1 MDYGLK
7 LLNAGLVCTFVCSFK
22 PSTSNDAWLFQF
34 HIYCFLMIV
43 ICHRCL
49 SPDEHY
55 KSCDHHFIK
64 TNRQRKFITI
74 FAKLSIF
81 SHYLH
86 CEVNK
91 LEKILFTPIGA
102 RGVTMS
108 IYFSLE
114 HKIVQYHIHQNQ
126 INKLTSKSQF
136 ILH

>member
-1 MDYGLK
+1 M
-7 LLNAGLVCTFVCSFK
+7 
-22 PSTSNDAWLFQF
+22 
-34 HIYCFLMIV
+34 V

-49 SPDEHY
+49 SRSEHY

-86 CEVNK
+86 CEVVR
-91 LEKILFTPIGA
+91 LEKLFL
-102 RGVTMS
+102 RLELEVSSVTMS

-114 HKIVQYHIHQNQ
+114 HKIV
-126 INKLTSKSQF
+126 
-136 ILH
+136 